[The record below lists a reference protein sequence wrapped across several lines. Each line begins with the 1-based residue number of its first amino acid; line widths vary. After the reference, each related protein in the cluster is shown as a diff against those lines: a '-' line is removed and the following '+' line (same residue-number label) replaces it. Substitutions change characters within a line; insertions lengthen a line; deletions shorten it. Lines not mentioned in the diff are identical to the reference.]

1 MKKIILTLSVLL
13 ALTAGLHAAIWLPS
27 VISDNMVL
35 QQSSECT
42 FWGWTDR
49 TSEKITVTG
58 SWNNEPVT
66 VKAYQGLWSVKL
78 KTGKAGGP
86 YTVTIKGHET
96 IVLENVMLGEV
107 WLLSGQS
114 NMHRT
119 PMQELNNKEEEIS
132 NAEYPDIRFFNIP
145 IHQSATR
152 QDETPGKWVEC
163 TPETFKTFSSVGY
176 FFGRE
181 IHKKLDVPVGLINS
195 SWGGTPI
202 KVWIRD
208 SVLRSNGKL
217 YEEVKKIPKTPWW
230 PDKPGAAYNTMIYP
244 LINFNIAGAL
254 WYQGES
260 DRQAPYTYYETLPL
274 LINSWRK
281 DWGKEFPF
289 YFVQIAPFKYKDTTN
304 IQAAIVRDAQLQTML
319 NVPNTG
325 MAVINDIGELK
336 NIHPANKQDVG
347 KRLALWALAKT
358 YGVKDIVFS
367 GPVYKSMEVKKNR
380 IILHFDY
387 VDGGLVCK
395 GKELKEFY
403 IAGADRKFYPAKA
416 KIKGETVEV
425 WSKDVKEPVAVRFA
439 FSNTAQP
446 NLFNKAGLPASA
458 FKTDN
463 LK

>member
-1 MKKIILTLSVLL
+1 MKKLILTITTLLVLTTIK
-13 ALTAGLHAAIWLPS
+13 ATIWTPS

-35 QQSSECT
+35 QQNSECII
-42 FWGWTDR
+42 WGWTDKA
-49 TSEKITVTG
+49 SEKITVTG
-58 SWNNEPVT
+58 SWNGEAVT
-66 VKAYQGLWSVKL
+66 VKAYQGIWSVKL
-78 KTGKAGGP
+78 KTTAGGGP
-86 YTVTIKGHET
+86 YTLTIKGHQT
-96 IVLENVMLGEV
+96 IILKNVMLGEV

-119 PMQELNNKEEEIS
+119 PMQELNNKEEEIR
-132 NAEYPDIRFFNIP
+132 NANYNNIRLFNVP
-145 IHQSATR
+145 LHQSATP
-152 QDETPGKWVEC
+152 QDNTPGEWQEC
-163 TPETFKTFSSVGY
+163 TPETIKGFSSVGY

-181 IHKKLDVPVGLINS
+181 IHKTLSVPVGLINA

-202 KVWIRD
+202 KVWIEN
-208 SVLRSNGKL
+208 SVLKSHSAL
-217 YEEVKKIPKTPWW
+217 YEEVKKIGVAPWW
-230 PDKPGAAYNTMIYP
+230 PDNPGSTYNSMIYP
-244 LINFNIAGAL
+244 FVNYNIAGAL

-260 DRQAPYTYYETLPL
+260 DRQIPETYYQTLPL
-274 LINSWRK
+274 LIESWRK
-281 DWGKEFPF
+281 DWGMEFPF
-289 YFVQIAPFKYKDTTN
+289 YFVQIAPFNYNDTTN

-367 GPVYKSMEVKKNR
+367 GPVYKSMEIKKSKAT
-380 IILHFDY
+380 LHFDY
-387 VDGGLVCK
+387 VNGGLMQK

-416 KIKGETVEV
+416 KIKGEVVEV
-425 WSKDVKEPVAVRFA
+425 WSKEVKKPVAVRFA
-439 FSNTAQP
+439 FTNSALP
-446 NLFNKAGLPASA
+446 NLFNVAGLPASA

-463 LK
+463 W